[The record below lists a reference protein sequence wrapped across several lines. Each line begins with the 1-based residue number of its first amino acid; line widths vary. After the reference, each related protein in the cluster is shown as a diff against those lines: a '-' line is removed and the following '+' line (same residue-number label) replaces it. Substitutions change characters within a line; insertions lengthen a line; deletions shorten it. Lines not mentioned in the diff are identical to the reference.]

1 MSRTIPLAA
10 LAGLAAV
17 GIALVGVGARA
28 NFTSSTTSNQT
39 VTAGSMNVV
48 VSAPNT
54 PGCEAP
60 TDGCHALT
68 LPAVGPVGSAFESPA
83 THVTITNKGNVTATF
98 DAIQMSQ
105 TNDSSAASTALF
117 HDMNVCIRSHD
128 DSGTWVEGNGPLTTA
143 VGLNPTVKQNGVTLA
158 PGATASYWVSFYAGQ
173 NSAECGT
180 TTSDGPNT
188 KAAWEGYQGG
198 GYHTPASLTD
208 ASQGGAVT
216 PTLTF
221 SFTG

>member
-28 NFTSSTTSNQT
+28 NFTASTTSSQT
-39 VTAGSMNVV
+39 ITAGHMDVA
-48 VSAPNT
+48 VSAANV
-54 PGCEAP
+54 PGC
-60 TDGCHALT
+60 TDATNDCHALT
-68 LPAVGPVGSAFESPA
+68 LPAVGPVGSTFETPA
-83 THVTITNKGNVTATF
+83 THVTITNNGSVTAKF
-98 DAIQMSQ
+98 DAIQM
-105 TNDSSAASTALF
+105 TETDNSSAASTALY
-117 HDMNVCIRSHD
+117 HQMNVCIRSHD
-128 DSGTWVEGNGPLTTA
+128 DSGTWVEGNGALTTA
-143 VGLNPTVKQNGVTLA
+143 VALTPSVKQNGVELA
-158 PGATASYWVSFYAGQ
+158 PHATASYWVSFYAGE

-180 TTSDGPNT
+180 TTSDGTNT
-188 KAAWEGYQGG
+188 RAAWEGYQGG
-198 GYHTPASLTD
+198 VYHTPASLTD